1 VTTLDLD
8 TTISGTARAIRRD
21 ALVAIHAAQSGHPG
35 GCLSAAD
42 LLAHLFR
49 SELRGLGSDDPGR
62 DRFVLS
68 KGHAAPALYAAA
80 AAVGLAD
87 PALLTTLRQ
96 PGSPFQGH
104 PDLRFAPWVE
114 TSTGSLGQGFSVGV
128 GLALGLRHQGLA
140 GRVYALLGDG
150 ELQEGEVWEAA
161 MSAAH
166 FGLANLCAVVDYNKL
181 QSDATNEQIMRL
193 EPLDE
198 RWRAFGW
205 HVVELDGHDLDAI
218 AAAFAEARATGDR
231 PTVLLAHTIKGK
243 GVSVME
249 NVPAWHGSVALR
261 DEELAAAL
269 EEIG

>member
-1 VTTLDLD
+1 MTALSSD
-8 TTISGTARAIRRD
+8 TTAETARAVRRD
-21 ALVAIHAAQSGHPG
+21 ALVAIHAARSGHPG

-42 LLAHLFR
+42 LLAHLFAR
-49 SELRGLGSDDPGR
+49 ELRGIGSDDPGR

-87 PALLTTLRQ
+87 RGALTTLRR

-114 TSTGSLGQGFSVGV
+114 TSTGSLGQGFSVAL
-128 GLALGLRHQGLA
+128 GLALGLRHQGLD

-166 FGLANLCAVVDYNKL
+166 FGLASLCAVVDHNRL
-181 QSDATNEQIMRL
+181 QSDDSNAAIMGL
-193 EPLDE
+193 EPLAE
-198 RWRAFGW
+198 RWRTFGW
-205 HVVELDGHDLDAI
+205 EAVELDGHDPAEI
-218 AAAFAEARATGDR
+218 AAAFAAARETEDR
-231 PTVLLAHTIKGK
+231 PTVLIAHTTKGR
-243 GVSVME
+243 GVSFME
-249 NVPAWHGSVALR
+249 DVPAWHGSVALR
-261 DEELAAAL
+261 DDELARAL
-269 EEIG
+269 EELS